1 MNARLLFLAQD
12 KTSGV
17 GSGHAVTERRFV
29 FAFPAL
35 NLYEVIRAVT
45 AIEARH
51 KLMNSSLAPFYGQA
65 VLLNP

>member
-12 KTSGV
+12 KTSGA
-17 GSGHAVTERRFV
+17 GSGQAVTDRRFV

-35 NLYEVIRAVT
+35 NLYEVIRAAT